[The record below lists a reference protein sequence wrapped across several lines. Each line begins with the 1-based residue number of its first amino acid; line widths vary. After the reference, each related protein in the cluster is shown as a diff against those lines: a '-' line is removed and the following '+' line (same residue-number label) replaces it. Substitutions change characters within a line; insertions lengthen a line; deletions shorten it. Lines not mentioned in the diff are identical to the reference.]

1 MLIDNVSI
9 IRQKRKSLKIII
21 NSNAELI
28 IYSPLKLS
36 IEKINSIL
44 EEKSLILNKKL
55 AQIRLKKQKYINI
68 YEYKTLFLLGKE
80 YYIIPTEKVSKIFF
94 TEDSFLVPKKYIQE
108 NKLTFFIK
116 KILKEIAVSIITKR
130 TEEIVK
136 NNNLNFKYNKISF
149 GNFKAKWGS
158 CDNYKIIKF
167 NWKLIMLP
175 PEVIDFVI
183 MHELSHLKE
192 LNHSKNF
199 YKILTNLCPNWKNYK
214 KILSELTFLLSIY

>member
-28 IYSPLKLS
+28 VYSPLKLS

-80 YYIIPTEKVSKIFF
+80 YYIIRKLSARQ
-94 TEDSFLVPKKYIQE
+94 YICCYSS
-108 NKLTFFIK
+108 
-116 KILKEIAVSIITKR
+116 AGR
-130 TEEIVK
+130 
-136 NNNLNFKYNKISF
+136 
-149 GNFKAKWGS
+149 AHPW
-158 CDNYKIIKF
+158 
-167 NWKLIMLP
+167 
-175 PEVIDFVI
+175 
-183 MHELSHLKE
+183 
-192 LNHSKNF
+192 
-199 YKILTNLCPNWKNYK
+199 
-214 KILSELTFLLSIY
+214 